1 MDTKCRITSM
11 VVHQVPKAQV
21 QEDIKEKVEAL
32 VKETKKKRSI
42 GFVELEEPTKTKTGQ
57 DDQGPKLVVEV
68 DEDEPMPKKG
78 KKKKPKKAKNI
89 T

>member
-1 MDTKCRITSM
+1 MET
-11 VVHQVPKAQV
+11 
-21 QEDIKEKVEAL
+21 ENNIKEKVEAL

-42 GFVELEEPTKTKTGQ
+42 GFVELEEPTKTNTGQ

-78 KKKKPKKAKNI
+78 KKKRPKKTKI
-89 T
+89 LT